1 MKLTK
6 QRLMEMAGLPLHEK
20 ASEGAFNA
28 IAIVDNFFQGTA
40 EDGNNF
46 KGNPQAKKEWNEY
59 CEDLFY
65 DNSGDGDM
73 GFTEVNWED
82 IDDDEILSALDFANE
97 LAQRYN
103 FELPDY
109 STWVDESFGKG
120 EDRADK

>member
-6 QRLMEMAGLPLHEK
+6 QRLMEMAGLPLQEK

-28 IAIVDNFFQGTA
+28 ISIVDNFFQGTA

-46 KGNPQAKKEWNEY
+46 KGNSQAKKEWDEY
-59 CEDLFY
+59 CEDLFL

-73 GFTEVNWED
+73 GFTEVYWED
-82 IDDDEILSALDFANE
+82 IDDDEILTALDFAND

-109 STWVDESFGKG
+109 SI
-120 EDRADK
+120 